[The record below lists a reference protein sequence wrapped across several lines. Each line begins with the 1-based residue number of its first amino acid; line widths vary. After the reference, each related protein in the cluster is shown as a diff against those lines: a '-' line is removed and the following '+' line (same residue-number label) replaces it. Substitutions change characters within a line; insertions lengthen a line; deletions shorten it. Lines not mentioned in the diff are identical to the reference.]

1 MASSTTSVTDTYQW
15 RSGEGHLHSARSGS
29 HIFGS
34 PQRQHRDGVFR
45 RDAGL
50 ASVAVDHQT
59 RCVDSLEIQCAQRHT
74 CDTIRQ
80 DPTAKILDR
89 DPVIGKTSSLS
100 PPRIQCQSAS
110 SATTSAGVMR
120 SRTVRRLH
128 NPARCL
134 PEAPQAML
142 STPWAPHLNLPHR
155 PRLQRP
161 TYEELMIEAGM
172 LPRFIETPTT
182 KAKPKPKPAE
192 KFVRC
197 RVMPSD
203 PQHVSARRCPEN
215 SVSWDLQLPL
225 LHVPQTHGCM
235 FRSHK
240 DRTYTSIITR
250 RARRQHSGNVRGQR
264 S

>member
-1 MASSTTSVTDTYQW
+1 M
-15 RSGEGHLHSARSGS
+15 
-29 HIFGS
+29 
-34 PQRQHRDGVFR
+34 
-45 RDAGL
+45 
-50 ASVAVDHQT
+50 
-59 RCVDSLEIQCAQRHT
+59 
-74 CDTIRQ
+74 
-80 DPTAKILDR
+80 K
-89 DPVIGKTSSLS
+89 
-100 PPRIQCQSAS
+100 
-110 SATTSAGVMR
+110 

-182 KAKPKPKPAE
+182 KAKPKHKPAE

-203 PQHVSARRCPEN
+203 RQHVSARRFPEN

-225 LHVPQTHGCM
+225 LLVPQTHGCM
-235 FRSHK
+235 FLSHK
-240 DRTYTSIITR
+240 DQTCTSIITR